1 LDTGVDGHPVVQF
14 ATAARRLGAAARAA
28 GLAVP
33 AFRSPPRHPS
43 AARTIRR
50 LPGGTVIAV
59 RVRERAFADV
69 LADMIDGVLTANDLR
84 GEAADRVRRTLYAA
98 ASVSEPRDEPPP
110 RSVTAGGQ
118 ARVAER
124 QTQAA

>member
-1 LDTGVDGHPVVQF
+1 MDGHPVVQF

-43 AARTIRR
+43 APRTIRR
-50 LPGGTVIAV
+50 LPGGSVIAV

-69 LADMIDGVLTANDLR
+69 LGDMIDGVLAANGLR
-84 GEAADRVRRTLYAA
+84 GEAAARMRRMLYAA
-98 ASVSEPRDEPPP
+98 VSTSEQPSASRDEPPP
-110 RSVTAGGQ
+110 RSVTSRGK